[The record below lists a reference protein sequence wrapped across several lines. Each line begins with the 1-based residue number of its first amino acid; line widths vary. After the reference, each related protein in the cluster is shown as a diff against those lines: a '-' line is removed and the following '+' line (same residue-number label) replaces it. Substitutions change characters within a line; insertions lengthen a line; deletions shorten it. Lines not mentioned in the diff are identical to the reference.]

1 MYEMLAIF
9 GYHSW
14 ERSAASLIYSDLLN
28 LLSSASSTSQEIRNS
43 ELVVVFLSIKWLYI
57 ITVTHIY
64 TSKKEIF
71 KRKLWFGVVVVIEM
85 LLEWWLSYQKT
96 EYMFKRNICVH
107 FDNNDNC
114 SNLHK
119 VGFCFDLQILCV
131 CYRHCRKRCIFYTRL
146 NDLLLLLILLQNI
159 TRLLFN

>member
-71 KRKLWFGVVVVIEM
+71 KRKLWFGVVVIEM

-119 VGFCFDLQILCV
+119 VGFCFDLQILYV
-131 CYRHCRKRCIFYTRL
+131 CATGIVEKDFIHVWMICFCYLSCYKILPGFF
-146 NDLLLLLILLQNI
+146 LIKH
-159 TRLLFN
+159 